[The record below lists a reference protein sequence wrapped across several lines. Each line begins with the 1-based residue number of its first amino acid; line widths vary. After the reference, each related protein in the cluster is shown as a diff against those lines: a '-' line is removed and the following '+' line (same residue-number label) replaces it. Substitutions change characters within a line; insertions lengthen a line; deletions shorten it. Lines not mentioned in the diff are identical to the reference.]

1 MLAMEQGRLSDP
13 RSLRGALLVPCALAL
28 AACTAMPGRDQP
40 RPPPIAATHVANP
53 ALAATFATAAQAHPG
68 LSGFRLYSL
77 GIDGLLLRL
86 ELIAQAQRSLDLQYY
101 IFHGDESGRLVTEA
115 LLAAARRGVV
125 VRILVDDGE
134 AVAGDEQLFAL
145 AGDPNV
151 AIRIFNPFRYRG
163 HSSVLRGTEYLF
175 SHSRLDYRMHN
186 KLFVADEVVALIG
199 GRNIGE
205 QYFQVDPG
213 GQYADD
219 DVLVTGP
226 ETEALRGAFEAFWN
240 SEEAVPAEL
249 VVPAQQR
256 DAAAAERL
264 SQRHTEPQ
272 KAAAA
277 GSNFTAKLAADEPLA
292 DLLTGTAPLSWARAE
307 LAYDPPGK
315 RHEAASERAGSLMFA
330 PVAKAIQDTKTQ
342 LRVVTPYLIP
352 TSSELKL
359 LEEAAEVKGRQV
371 RILTTSLEA
380 STDPL
385 AQAGYRHYREPLL
398 NAGVEL
404 FELRRQ
410 PDSPRGTGQSTQMT
424 RYGNFGLHAK
434 LLVFDDTAVYI
445 GSMNFDARS
454 RQLNTEIG
462 LIIHSRELA
471 TETTRRFEAMTQ
483 PANSY
488 RVTLEDRE
496 GKKTLV
502 WSTLKEGQPVQYA
515 REPSHSGW
523 QRIEV
528 STASILPLDT
538 EL

>member
-1 MLAMEQGRLSDP
+1 
-13 RSLRGALLVPCALAL
+13 VP
-28 AACTAMPGRDQP
+28 
-40 RPPPIAATHVANP
+40 V
-53 ALAATFATAAQAHPG
+53 
-68 LSGFRLYSL
+68 
-77 GIDGLLLRL
+77 
-86 ELIAQAQRSLDLQYY
+86 
-101 IFHGDESGRLVTEA
+101 
-115 LLAAARRGVV
+115 
-125 VRILVDDGE
+125 
-134 AVAGDEQLFAL
+134 
-145 AGDPNV
+145 
-151 AIRIFNPFRYRG
+151 
-163 HSSVLRGTEYLF
+163 
-175 SHSRLDYRMHN
+175 
-186 KLFVADEVVALIG
+186 
-199 GRNIGE
+199 
-205 QYFQVDPG
+205 
-213 GQYADD
+213 
-219 DVLVTGP
+219 
-226 ETEALRGAFEAFWN
+226 
-240 SEEAVPAEL
+240 EL

-292 DLLTGTAPLSWARAE
+292 DLLTGAAPLSWARAE